1 MSATQSPRPIA
12 WEEFSKAEL
21 VELLREFERCGFTVG
36 ELWSNC
42 DIHTVSDC
50 SCAPIEESLPE
61 RVIEIRDRASQ
72 RQRRSIGKTPL
83 SQILSTFLGRSEKR
97 QSQLPKRE
105 SRLG

>member
-1 MSATQSPRPIA
+1 MSSTKTPRPIA

-21 VELLREFERCGFTVG
+21 VELLREFEQCGFTVG

-50 SCAPIEESLPE
+50 SCAPIEEALPR
-61 RVIEIRDRASQ
+61 RVIEIRNRAAG
-72 RQRRSIGKTPL
+72 RKRRSKNKTPL
-83 SQILSTFLGRSEKR
+83 SQILSTLLSRGEKR
-97 QSQLPKRE
+97 QDQLPARG